1 MSEEKPEQMYPVR
14 TLHEFLSELN
24 REWRRF
30 KSGTLVSLS
39 ILSTL
44 LFVCA
49 LLFFRALRLG
59 VDIVVYVFPIILA
72 AFVIYSLRIM
82 VIQYRFFRKWGHRMD
97 QLVLLEEKLMNEK
110 LEEAS
115 KQQLSSS
122 ET

>member
-1 MSEEKPEQMYPVR
+1 MSEEKPEQMYPVK

-30 KSGTLVSLS
+30 KTGALVSLT

-44 LFVCA
+44 LVVFV
-49 LLFFRALRLG
+49 LLFFRALRHDA
-59 VDIVVYVFPIILA
+59 DIIVYVFPVILA

-97 QLVLLEEKLMNEK
+97 QLVILEEKLMN
-110 LEEAS
+110 
-115 KQQLSSS
+115 
-122 ET
+122 